1 MGIDRK
7 APEDAI
13 GTVLAHS
20 VKLPEEVLKKGSLLS
35 KDLASRLLANKIEAV
50 TVVSSFPD
58 DCHED
63 LAAQQISERITLVKI
78 RPKRGIGGR
87 INLVAENDGLFCFD
101 ENQVHLLNRVSESIT
116 IATLPDKTAV
126 KAGQLVATL
135 KIIPFFVADTVL
147 TQALTISAK
156 ITLELRSW
164 STSMR
169 VSLIQTKLPSLPEKV
184 YEKSVIVQTNRLAN
198 YGLSLNSSCTV
209 DHKVGDLMSVIS
221 DLSSQCDL
229 ILILGAS
236 AICDRTDVLPEA
248 ISRSGGT
255 IDHFGMPVDPGNLLL
270 IGHLGETQIIGLP
283 GCARSPALNGIDLI
297 LDRLFARLPIDS
309 MCIQG
314 MGVGGLLK
322 DSPARGISRV
332 EQVVDGSKKFGAIV
346 LGGGLS
352 SRMKANKLLAR
363 WKDDRQVIDPVLDL
377 INTSDLDK
385 KVFVGSRDFTEIS
398 QRLATDVIAIQ
409 NPHPEFGLASSLKL
423 ALAQL
428 SDVDA
433 VIILLGD
440 MPLVQRDTV
449 VALMEAFDPTAG
461 AAMVYP
467 VYKGKRG
474 NPVLIGK
481 RFFDE
486 LADLS
491 GDQGARVLIDRYPHM
506 IKEVPVNDRG
516 TLIDIDDPLGLER
529 ALAFY

>member
-1 MGIDRK
+1 
-7 APEDAI
+7 
-13 GTVLAHS
+13 
-20 VKLPEEVLKKGSLLS
+20 
-35 KDLASRLLANKIEAV
+35 
-50 TVVSSFPD
+50 
-58 DCHED
+58 
-63 LAAQQISERITLVKI
+63 
-78 RPKRGIGGR
+78 
-87 INLVAENDGLFCFD
+87 
-101 ENQVHLLNRVSESIT
+101 
-116 IATLPDKTAV
+116 
-126 KAGQLVATL
+126 
-135 KIIPFFVADTVL
+135 
-147 TQALTISAK
+147 
-156 ITLELRSW
+156 
-164 STSMR
+164 
-169 VSLIQTKLPSLPEKV
+169 
-184 YEKSVIVQTNRLAN
+184 
-198 YGLSLNSSCTV
+198 V
-209 DHKVGDLMSVIS
+209 DHKVGDLISVIS

-270 IGHLGETQIIGLP
+270 IGHVGETKIIGLP

-309 MCIQG
+309 TCIQG

-332 EQVVDGSKKFGAIV
+332 EQVVDESKKFGAIV

-352 SRMKANKLLAR
+352 SRMKSNKLLAR

-385 KVFVGSRDFTEIS
+385 KVFVGARDFTEIS

-409 NPHPEFGLASSLKL
+409 NPHPEFGLASSLNL